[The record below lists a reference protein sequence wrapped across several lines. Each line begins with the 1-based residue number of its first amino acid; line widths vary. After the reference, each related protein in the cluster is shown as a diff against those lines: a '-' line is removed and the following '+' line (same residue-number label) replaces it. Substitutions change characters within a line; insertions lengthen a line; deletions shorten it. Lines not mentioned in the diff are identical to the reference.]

1 MRASR
6 KKGQGAA
13 IKWIRDHVGY
23 AGDDC
28 LTWPFHRNRQ
38 NGYGSFGHLGEHYY
52 AHRYMCELVKG
63 PPPPAHECAHSCG
76 KGHEGCVNPRHLSW
90 KTKSGNLRD
99 CGEHGTSARNL
110 WGRFGRLTKEQVAA
124 IKALKGKETQDKI
137 AARFG
142 ISASSVRD
150 IYLGR
155 TYRNN
160 DAWQGP
166 SK

>member
-1 MRASR
+1 MSSR
-6 KKGQGAA
+6 RGDGAA
-13 IKWIRDHVGY
+13 IRWIHEHFGY
-23 AGDDC
+23 ASEDC
-28 LTWPFHRNRQ
+28 LTWPFCRNKQ
-38 NGYGSFGHLGEHYY
+38 NGYGSFGHMGKRYY
-52 AHRYMCELVKG
+52 AHRFMCELVNG
-63 PPPPAHECAHSCG
+63 APPPAHECAHSCG

-99 CGEHGTSARNL
+99 CSAHGTSARNR
-110 WGRFGRLTKEQVAA
+110 WSRFGRLTQEQVTA

-155 TYRNN
+155 TYRNTGFKRG
-160 DAWQGP
+160 A
-166 SK
+166 